1 MNIRKD
7 FMYKILIYQNSKGES
22 EVKDYI
28 LDLQKHQNKNNK
40 INYTKIIAYIR
51 LLKENGVE
59 LGEPYVKHIN
69 EEIWE
74 LRPLR
79 NRILFANLS
88 NNIII
93 LLSIFTKK
101 TQKTPNKE
109 IEKAK
114 KFLNDYIQR
123 SVENE

>member
-59 LGEPYVKHIN
+59 LVEPYVKHIN

-101 TQKTPNKE
+101 TQKTPKKE

>member
-101 TQKTPNKE
+101 TQKTPKKE

>member
-1 MNIRKD
+1 
-7 FMYKILIYQNSKGES
+7 MYKILIYQNSKGES

-59 LGEPYVKHIN
+59 LVEPYVKHIN

-101 TQKTPNKE
+101 TQKTPKKE

>member
-1 MNIRKD
+1 MDIGKD